1 MEEKYLDLGVEFD
14 KMGSYED
21 YAALWKKMA
30 GVQALMIEKNKQCK
44 HNIGDRLVYK
54 NHYDKPAGICPALHH
69 VLQLYVLR
77 ASIGFPSW
85 EDDPSV
91 YRRHCPDKKGTVWE
105 LERTVTSA
113 E

>member
-30 GVQALMIEKNKQCK
+30 GVQALMIEKTSNANTTSGIASFTK
-44 HNIGDRLVYK
+44 ITTTSPR
-54 NHYDKPAGICPALHH
+54 GICPALHH

-85 EDDPSV
+85 
-91 YRRHCPDKKGTVWE
+91 
-105 LERTVTSA
+105 
-113 E
+113 